1 MYSFLCEELCI
12 NRTTACIYTYP
23 TANDPFSIEIL
34 WNSVQCFR
42 IHPGFGASY
51 WELSLKESDHEHPGV
66 TAAPILPQQSHGL
79 HYLLVNSHLY
89 MYMYSSP
96 HSISHADGLSPRHLL
111 NMTRQIPQL
120 PFPGSAAGAAA
131 LKYLSF
137 WIILV
142 VPLWKGALKGWWYY
156 KWECVQVHKDSTGSK
171 RAVKGESTTQ
181 LELTKT
187 TSDQCPAFDRSM
199 SLSKAQTNS

>member
-131 LKYLSF
+131 LKYVNCATEVMLPVAH
-137 WIILV
+137 IISDAV
-142 VPLWKGALKGWWYY
+142 T
-156 KWECVQVHKDSTGSK
+156 ERCVFLIFPQCEPRRS
-171 RAVKGESTTQ
+171 ES
-181 LELTKT
+181 
-187 TSDQCPAFDRSM
+187 
-199 SLSKAQTNS
+199 

>member
-131 LKYLSF
+131 LKYIYIYSIFAWLTPGTSAP
-137 WIILV
+137 IPTQIRSHHQ
-142 VPLWKGALKGWWYY
+142 WWH
-156 KWECVQVHKDSTGSK
+156 WLQAPA
-171 RAVKGESTTQ
+171 RVKSRC
-181 LELTKT
+181 LTW
-187 TSDQCPAFDRSM
+187 DQKLM
-199 SLSKAQTNS
+199 

>member
-131 LKYLSF
+131 LKYDF
-137 WIILV
+137 V
-142 VPLWKGALKGWWYY
+142 
-156 KWECVQVHKDSTGSK
+156 
-171 RAVKGESTTQ
+171 
-181 LELTKT
+181 
-187 TSDQCPAFDRSM
+187 SM
-199 SLSKAQTNS
+199 SLDLIYMKYDLTT